1 MKKRDYPGLLPAA
14 LAALLLVAN
23 QAFGDSY
30 ELAKV
35 KGMEAFNGSAGAK
48 DLLSKNGFVVA
59 DPRFKQIFEAYIKS
73 PPVERPS
80 EKNPRGSVLPWGS
93 VPRRSCRALHEDLTG
108 RGFLPLVPPTRA
120 RALPYT
126 RSMATLATLKPEAI
140 SVQPGGEAECEL
152 TIRNTGR
159 IVDQFSFEALGS
171 AAPWTSFE
179 PSTVLLAGGAETLT
193 EVPKS

>member
-48 DLLSKNGFVVA
+48 DLLGKNGFVVA
-59 DPRFKQIFEAYIKS
+59 NPGFKQIFEAYIKS

-80 EKNPRGSVLPWGS
+80 EKNPRGSVLPSFITTDSAWHTYHVLLEEG
-93 VPRRSCRALHEDLTG
+93 VKEIRHGRLLRGVALDAHELLGELDDLTG
-108 RGFLPLVPPTRA
+108 IHGVQHSTA
-120 RALPYT
+120 RFRVAHGH
-126 RSMATLATLKPEAI
+126 S
-140 SVQPGGEAECEL
+140 
-152 TIRNTGR
+152 
-159 IVDQFSFEALGS
+159 
-171 AAPWTSFE
+171 PW
-179 PSTVLLAGGAETLT
+179 A
-193 EVPKS
+193 